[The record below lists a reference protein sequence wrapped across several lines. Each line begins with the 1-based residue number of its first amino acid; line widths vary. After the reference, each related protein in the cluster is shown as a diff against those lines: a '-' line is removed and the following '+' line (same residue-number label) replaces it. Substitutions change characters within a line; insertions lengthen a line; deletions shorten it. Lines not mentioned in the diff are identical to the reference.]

1 MSKKSRKNA
10 PAVSIAVILIAV
22 VMVLV
27 SRFAGTEDNAKPAA
41 LNTIDSQKLVVHFL
55 DVGQGDSEFIELPNG
70 KCMLID
76 ASEKEYSDEIIE
88 AVSGYGY
95 SRLDYV
101 VGTHPHTDHIGGLAD
116 VINHFDI
123 GEIYMPKASS
133 ASKTFERLL
142 TAVSDKNLQINT
154 AKAGKSIYSD
164 DEIKIDILSPI
175 GDKYDDLNNYSA
187 VVRISYGSNSFLF
200 TGDAEALVENEMLD
214 ECYSQLDCDVLKI
227 GHHGSNTSST
237 LSFLDAVSPTYAVI
251 SCGEGN
257 SYGHPHDE
265 VLMRLADVGASVYE
279 TDIDGTVTI
288 SCDGSDNFEVI
299 CENEVDN

>member
-88 AVSGYGY
+88 AVSDYGY

-175 GDKYDDLNNYSA
+175 GDEYDDLNNYSA